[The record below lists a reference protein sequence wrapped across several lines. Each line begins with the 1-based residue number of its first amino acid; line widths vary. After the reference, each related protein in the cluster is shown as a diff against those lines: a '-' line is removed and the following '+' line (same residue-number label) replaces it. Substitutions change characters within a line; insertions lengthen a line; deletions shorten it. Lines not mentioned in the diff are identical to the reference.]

1 MVIYRCYCC
10 CCNVV
15 VAVIIIS
22 SSSSSSVLLKSS
34 SARAVA
40 YCVTMQMITLA
51 WGKAIYIEKGKSLP
65 IISVV
70 CDVRDAKGDSLFF
83 SLSLSLCTRFR
94 TRRESTRV
102 CGGPKKKQKKKN
114 KKKFTHTSN
123 HKNVAPGSLF
133 VSVRV
138 RSEDDDENV
147 FFYHLSDHVLFASE

>member
-83 SLSLSLCTRFR
+83 SLSLSA
-94 TRRESTRV
+94 RV
-102 CGGPKKKQKKKN
+102 LGHDERAQNACVGGQKKK
-114 KKKFTHTSN
+114 KKK
-123 HKNVAPGSLF
+123 KKK
-133 VSVRV
+133 
-138 RSEDDDENV
+138 
-147 FFYHLSDHVLFASE
+147 